1 MTPKV
6 IPSLTGLRGIAAI
19 LVVMFHVALGTRLHL
34 FSAGYLGVDAFF
46 ILSGFVLAHV
56 YADKFIDW
64 RPGAYISF
72 LKARIAR
79 IYPLHLFMLCVV
91 AVAISSLPWLRS
103 SYIDADQ
110 RFGLSCF
117 VASALLIQNWFHWM
131 PGCWNTPSWSLS
143 AEWFAYLIFPA
154 VLFLTQRAR
163 KPMTSIFLAGL
174 CLLGFSLVMLL
185 KGVSSVDLTGT
196 SGMVRM
202 AAEFSCGCFLYR
214 AVRTGL
220 KTLPAIADIVAVFVL
235 LASAVA
241 GTDFICVFAIALIV
255 LLAAQERGPVAL
267 VLATPLA
274 VCLGE
279 ISYSV
284 YLVHWIVLQVAN
296 RIAAK
301 LMLDGIGFAIWNA
314 GIIALIL
321 AISTVTYRFIEIPAR
336 AFGKKIGVPRSV
348 AMANTDAI

>member
-1 MTPKV
+1 MTPEA
-6 IPSLTGLRGIAAI
+6 IPSLTGLRGIAAFV
-19 LVVMFHVALGTRLHL
+19 VVMFHVALGAQLRL

-56 YADKFIDW
+56 HADKFNNW
-64 RPGAYISF
+64 HPGIYISF
-72 LKARIAR
+72 LKARVAR

-91 AVAISSLPWLRS
+91 AAAISSLPWLRS

-131 PGCWNTPSWSLS
+131 PGCWNTPSWALS
-143 AEWFAYLIFPA
+143 ALWFAYLIFPA
-154 VLFLTQRAR
+154 VLFLTQCAR
-163 KPMTSIFLAGL
+163 RPMTSIFLAGL

-185 KGVSSVDLTGT
+185 KGVSSVDVTGT

-202 AAEFSCGCFLYR
+202 AAEFCCGCFLYR

-220 KTLPAIADIVAVFVL
+220 KRLPAIADIVAVIVL

-255 LLAAQERGPVAL
+255 LLAAQERGPIAL

-274 VCLGE
+274 VFLGE

-301 LMLDGIGFAIWNA
+301 IMLEGIGFAIWNA
-314 GIIALIL
+314 GVIALIL

-336 AFGKKIGVPRSV
+336 AFGRKIGVPRAV
-348 AMANTDAI
+348 AIANTDAI